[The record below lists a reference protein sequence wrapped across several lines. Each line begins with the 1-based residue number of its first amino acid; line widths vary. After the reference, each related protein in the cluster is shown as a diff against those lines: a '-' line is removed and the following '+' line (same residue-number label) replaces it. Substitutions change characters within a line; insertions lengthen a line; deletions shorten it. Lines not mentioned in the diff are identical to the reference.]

1 VVEIKGLE
9 KFAPKDFPGHMSA
22 TVFVGGC
29 NFLCPFCHNADLVSR
44 PQSLP
49 TFPQEYLIRFF
60 DERKDWLEGIC
71 ISGGEPLI
79 HDDLGGFLKLVKEK
93 NFLSKIDTNGS
104 YPFKLK
110 DLIDRKLIDF
120 VAMDIKAPLDKYSEA
135 AGVDVQTEDIQKSVD
150 IIKESEVECTF
161 RSTAVP
167 GLIDKKD
174 MKKIGEWLDGAKIFQ
189 LQQFIP
195 KATLDSSFQK
205 KKPYLAEE
213 LEEFADII
221 RPYVAEVR
229 IEGV

>member
-1 VVEIKGLE
+1 MVEIKGLE
-9 KFAPKDFPGHMSA
+9 KFAPKDFPGYMAA

-49 TFPQEYLIRFF
+49 TFPQEYLAQFF

-79 HDDLGGFLKLVKEK
+79 HDDLGGFLQLVKEK

-104 YPFKLK
+104 YPIKLK
-110 DLIDRKLIDF
+110 NLIDKKLIDF

-150 IIKESEVECTF
+150 IIKRSGVEYIF
-161 RSTAVP
+161 RTTVVP

-174 MKKIGEWLDGAKIFQ
+174 MKKIGEWLDGSKVFQ
-189 LQQFIP
+189 IQQFIP
-195 KATLDSSFQK
+195 RDTLDASFQK
-205 KKPYLAEE
+205 KKPYHAER

-229 IEGV
+229 IEGA